1 MKFEVGDKVQ
11 VREWD
16 DMKKEFGVDS
26 GGNINTPDW
35 CFIDEMIKFCGKT
48 YIISQIRT
56 NGYYLSGCGDY
67 IFTDEM
73 LIQYEFTEYEFTE
86 SDLKTGMIVE
96 TRCHESYMVYDK
108 RLINTSGYEP
118 LINYTIDLY
127 HRTNRDFDIIRVFNI
142 SNMVCNTTD
151 LCKYLGDLLWERKPK
166 EPEEKV
172 ISSDE
177 AFKVL
182 KEHYGCDVKIGE

>member
-26 GGNINTPDW
+26 DDNINTPDW
-35 CFIDEMIKFCGKT
+35 CFIDEMRGFCGKT

-56 NGYYLSGCGDY
+56 KGYYLSGCGDY

-73 LIQYEFTEYEFTE
+73 LIQYEFTE

-96 TRCHESYMVYDK
+96 TRCHEPYMVYDK
-108 RLINTSGYEP
+108 RLISASGYEP

-151 LCKYLGDLLWERKPK
+151 LCTDLGDLLWERKSK
-166 EPEEKV
+166 ELEGRV
-172 ISSDE
+172 ISPDE

>member
-1 MKFEVGDKVQ
+1 MKFKVGDKVK

-26 GGNINTPDW
+26 LGNIDISNC
-35 CFIDEMIKFCGKT
+35 CFIYAMKKFCGKT
-48 YIISQIRT
+48 YIISQIRSK
-56 NGYYLSGCGDY
+56 GYYLSDCGDY
-67 IFTDEM
+67 IFADET
-73 LIQYEFTEYEFTE
+73 LIQYEFTE

-96 TRCHESYMVYDK
+96 TRCHEPYMVYDK
-108 RLINTSGYEP
+108 RLISASGYEP

-151 LCKYLGDLLWERKPK
+151 LCTDLGDLLWERKSK
-166 EPEEKV
+166 ELEGRV
-172 ISSDE
+172 ISPDE